1 MPPCR
6 THRATYEKFAD
17 GTSKD
22 ISDEL
27 PFDLPQG
34 WAWARL
40 EDVLI
45 SLHTGLNP
53 RRFFK
58 LNTPD
63 AKNYYVTIRELQNNR
78 VVTSSRTDRI
88 NDSALKLC
96 NNRSNLEL
104 GDVLFGG
111 TGSIGVTALITQ
123 SPDNWNI
130 KEGVYALK
138 PALCGLHPGFLLYL
152 LNAEPIRKAYTAK
165 AVGATVLSVPMK
177 EMLRL
182 LTPLPPLSEQ
192 KRIVKKIEEL
202 FAYSDAICN
211 ASEVITKTADRI
223 DKKILDLAIRGQ
235 LVPQD
240 PNDEP
245 ASELVKRIE
254 ASMRAKGDGCK
265 SSRVTSD
272 RPAYEIDP
280 PFDIPDSWVWVK
292 FGTLIQ
298 VIAGVSYQKDDVT
311 TTGVRILRGGN
322 IKEDARIYLHDD
334 DVFLPATYAEDIT
347 SVKAGDIVVVAS
359 TGSSTVIGR
368 PAVATETMVG
378 VQIGAFLRIVRAVDD
393 SIMSWLPVIFLGDY
407 YRNFIR
413 SRSKGTN
420 IKNLKTEYLTELPV
434 PLPPLAEQKRI
445 VTKIKELRAM
455 TKSLTT

>member
-6 THRATYEKFAD
+6 THRATYEKFED
-17 GTSKD
+17 GKSKD

-40 EDVLI
+40 KRVGAI
-45 SLHTGLNP
+45 STGP
-53 RRFFK
+53 FG
-58 LNTPD
+58 
-63 AKNYYVTIRELQNNR
+63 
-78 VVTSSRTDRI
+78 
-88 NDSALKLC
+88 
-96 NNRSNLEL
+96 SNLHQSDYVSDGTPIVNPINMVDGKIIPDKYISQETQKRLSEYTLHPGMIVL
-104 GDVLFGG
+104 GRRGEMGRCAIVSEHQDGWLCG
-111 TGSIGVTALITQ
+111 TGSFFIR
-123 SPDNWNI
+123 
-130 KEGVYALK
+130 
-138 PALCGLHPGFLLYL
+138 LHGEIDSFY
-152 LNAEPIRKAYTAK
+152 
-165 AVGATVLSVPMK
+165 V
-177 EMLRL
+177 RL
-182 LTPLPPLSEQ
+182 LFTSQYARAIFEGDSKGTTMFNLSQGTLSHLLFPVPPLVEQ
-192 KRIVKKIEEL
+192 KRIVAKVEEF
-202 FAYSDAICN
+202 FAYADEIGE
-211 ASEVITKTADRI
+211 ASESVAKTAQRI

-240 PNDEP
+240 QSDEP
-245 ASELVKRIE
+245 ASELLKRIE
-254 ASMRAKGDGCK
+254 AAKRAKAGGRV
-265 SSRVTSD
+265 SSRAASD

-280 PFDIPDSWVWVK
+280 PFDIPDSWKWVK

-311 TTGVRILRGGN
+311 TSGVRILRGGN

-334 DVFLPATYAEDIT
+334 DVFLPAAYAEDIT

-368 PAVATETMVG
+368 PAVATETLLG
-378 VQIGAFLRIVRAVDD
+378 VQIGAFLRIVRAIDD

-413 SRSKGTN
+413 SKSKGTN

-455 TKSLTT
+455 TKSLTM